1 MRNRILFFL
10 ICVHCLGL
18 VASAQ
23 TSAKRQQVLQVSSGG
38 FISFKSETSSV
49 DTNRVAES
57 QSLASLISS
66 QALAGENRIIH
77 RVITDSEQR
86 VIFGYDLLVSSDPI
100 TRKFSLAV
108 MPADEAFRRTFLKD
122 STPTPKRI
130 EDLFATFPR
139 STKPQT
145 LDDGDAVSLELLVN
159 HEAGM
164 KIVDVVRVTFD
175 RPSILEKS
183 FESSPKDFTLEA
195 VALSIKRYQL
205 LIDGQLV
212 VKSKATVGCS
222 GALLWLY
229 VPGRGRFIFSLV
241 PREGY
246 TFEKVGV
253 IDGNR
258 IEFVVE
264 GESYEWISAVPILPN
279 GGTWNLWVLRDQD
292 YTPLFSSDKAITQ
305 GPSVFQKL
313 DRIVNINGGNDQ
325 VKYKSGSTIPKMPNP
340 STNKNPVVIPPRV
353 MIGGAD
359 TMENLLPKG
368 P

>member
-10 ICVHCLGL
+10 ICVHCLGF
-18 VASAQ
+18 VVSAQ

-38 FISFKSETSSV
+38 FISFKSETSGI
-49 DTNRVAES
+49 DTNRVAET

-122 STPTPKRI
+122 STPKRI

-139 STKPQT
+139 STRPQT

-159 HEAGM
+159 QEAGM

-175 RPSILEKS
+175 RQTLLEKS
-183 FESSPKDFTLEA
+183 FDSTLKDFTLDA
-195 VALSIKRYQL
+195 VALSVKSYQL

-212 VKSKATVGCS
+212 AKSKATAGCS

-229 VPGRGRFIFSLV
+229 VPERGRFIFSLV
-241 PREGY
+241 PRDGY
-246 TFEKVGV
+246 SFEKVGV

-258 IEFVVE
+258 IEFVVD
-264 GESYEWISAVPILPN
+264 GESYEWLSGVPILPN

-292 YTPLFSSDKAITQ
+292 YTPLFGSEKAITQ

-313 DRIVNINGGNDQ
+313 DRIVTLRAGDEVRIKPG
-325 VKYKSGSTIPKMPNP
+325 GSTIPRMPNP
-340 STNKNPVVIPPRV
+340 SANKSRVEIPPRV

-359 TMENLLPKG
+359 TMENVLPKS